1 MASPTPPPAASAR
14 VAVVAAEADGVS
26 PSLLVT
32 CATGAKR
39 QYLFSCAEGF
49 SRLALEH
56 RARPSSKLRAV
67 FLPSLHPRACGGLGG
82 TLLRLCADGHERVHV
97 VGPPG
102 VGAHV
107 DALRALVR
115 FRHPDAP
122 VLALVPPGGEP
133 PGRDD
138 PCDAAAEEYDHLPGA
153 SVSAIAET
161 VGFDNLPDEVA
172 RALERPSVRRAV
184 TRRRRF
190 SVLHSRS
197 LQGRSIRV
205 NVGVEFKGVSWS

>member
-56 RARPSSKLRAV
+56 RARPSAKPRAV

-115 FRHPDAP
+115 FRHPDVP

-138 PCDAAAEEYDHLPGA
+138 PCDAAAEEYRDDSVCVFPLFEQAGGRCQLCEAEEAVSYTHL
-153 SVSAIAET
+153 T
-161 VGFDNLPDEVA
+161 LPTILLV
-172 RALERPSVRRAV
+172 
-184 TRRRRF
+184 
-190 SVLHSRS
+190 
-197 LQGRSIRV
+197 
-205 NVGVEFKGVSWS
+205 